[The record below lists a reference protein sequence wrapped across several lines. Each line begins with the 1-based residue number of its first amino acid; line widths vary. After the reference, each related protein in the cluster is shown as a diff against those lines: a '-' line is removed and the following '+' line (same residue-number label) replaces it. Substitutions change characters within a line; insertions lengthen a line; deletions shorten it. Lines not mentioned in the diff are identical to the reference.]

1 LSLAYLLSELGV
13 ADRFGLHLFMK
24 IEKGDT
30 RLDIMES
37 LGIHYHLM

>member
-1 LSLAYLLSELGV
+1 V

-24 IEKGDT
+24 IEKGDI

-37 LGIHYHLM
+37 LGIHYNYGLKVMQG